1 MQYLPTSS
9 TGSQTKINIFMVLI
23 QIIKIDTQSITIR
36 LFRKIEWIDHR
47 LGLMNGSQSIYIREA
62 DQNSIWSPEIIFG
75 SDMILEN
82 KEEGDFFMKNSKD
95 GSGVLLSKT
104 LMLSTT
110 FKCDMAFQN
119 FPFDKHIC
127 NVEVS
132 MIFIFRLLRVF
143 YFTC

>member
-1 MQYLPTSS
+1 
-9 TGSQTKINIFMVLI
+9 MVLI

-82 KEEGDFFMKNSKD
+82 KEEGDFFMKNSID
-95 GSGVLLSKT
+95 GSAVLLSKT

-110 FKCDMAFQN
+110 FKCDMDFQN

-143 YFTC
+143 HFTC